1 MAVGGAGSTGGGG
14 ETDMVSGVGP
24 LPQSPGPPEETSV
37 ARSLATRAADL
48 AAYAAVR
55 VAICIVQAVPRPAC
69 ERGARGLARVIA
81 RHLRIRRGV
90 VRDNLR
96 IAFPAW
102 SEAEIDRTIEGM
114 WEHFLL
120 MVVEI
125 AHAGRVIHKT
135 TWRRFLRIPDMERMV
150 RLLWADRPKVIL
162 SGHFGNFELAAYL
175 FGVFGFRVYSV
186 ARELD
191 NPLLDAFVTRFR
203 ESRGQRILPKKGS
216 APDVSEALAA
226 NGAIGLLGDQAAGP
240 KGCWVEF
247 FGRPASVHKAI
258 GLFAVSSGAPI
269 MVCSATRRHGLF
281 DYDLRIEGTADPA
294 EAGPE
299 TAGLKEVS
307 QWYTALLERS
317 IRRAPE
323 QYWWVHRRWRGEPPQ
338 ATLPRAAPPPS
349 ASATRAA

>member
-1 MAVGGAGSTGGGG
+1 V
-14 ETDMVSGVGP
+14 
-24 LPQSPGPPEETSV
+24 
-37 ARSLATRAADL
+37 
-48 AAYAAVR
+48 
-55 VAICIVQAVPRPAC
+55 
-69 ERGARGLARVIA
+69 
-81 RHLRIRRGV
+81 RIRRAV

-96 IAFPAW
+96 IAFPDW
-102 SEAEIDRTIEGM
+102 TEARTDRTIEAM

-125 AHAGRVIHKT
+125 AHAQRVIQKT
-135 TWRRFLRIPDMERMV
+135 TWRRHLRIHGMESMV
-150 RLLWADRPKVIL
+150 RLLWSDRPKVIL
-162 SGHFGNFELAAYL
+162 SGHYGNFELAAYL
-175 FGVFGFRVYSV
+175 FGVFGFRIFSV

-191 NPLLDAFVTRFR
+191 NPLLDRFVTRFR

-216 APDVSEALAA
+216 APDVELALQA

-240 KGCWVEF
+240 KGAWVEF

-281 DYDLRIEGTADPA
+281 DYDLRLEGTADPA
-294 EAGPE
+294 LGGPE

-307 QWYTALLERS
+307 QWYTTLLETS

-323 QYWWVHRRWRGEPPQ
+323 QYWWVHRRWRGGPAQ
-338 ATLPRAAPPPS
+338 AKVSKPRRAGPDSDVQAA
-349 ASATRAA
+349 